1 VISSWIRRN
10 QQKGHIEERL
20 AGKKDKT
27 VDENPKYVCLP
38 LVCRASRQNGG
49 KKVGNSP
56 WETVGKYIGSK
67 WFVSSFQQFL
77 LNL

>member
-1 VISSWIRRN
+1 LDPKKPAKGTYRRETSW
-10 QQKGHIEERL
+10 Q
-20 AGKKDKT
+20 KDKT